1 MPSILNSS
9 GFPRTARPAIYTR
22 IDASAL
28 AGGDVASGNIAIV
41 GDFPSFQTSTPTLFS
56 SRRALSAYDA
66 SDLDLEL
73 ISQLAFS
80 PSDDPATSGGA
91 SSVRMVNARE
101 NSAQASMTIG
111 PLSLKSRIWGPKGGR
126 LQGVLSLVNTTYT
139 LALSRNGL
147 TESFNVDN
155 ENLFSVTNGD
165 ASDALTVKIQ
175 GGVLTLIR
183 DGATLLTAT
192 TAEAPDLASAVQLMN
207 AVADV
212 TATLIE
218 PRQIA
223 LDKVDSIDQNIAT
236 TATHQ
241 FTAPSFLILEA
252 LSSSA
257 LVSSVVID
265 TSAGAAAL
273 ATGSFSASGGGM
285 GNGFV
290 YQSALAS
297 LENQNVQIVVLFT
310 EDATSQSFLPA
321 HLTASA
327 TAGYERQA
335 YCAIASTESLVN
347 VKTRAVSLNNAGI
360 ALTSQ
365 SIKLITPRGKTETK
379 SAKYTALMLAAMQAG
394 SDTGEP
400 LTRKRPRII
409 ETSQTWDSYADIE
422 QALKSGTLMISTDNL
437 GPRVERSIT
446 TYLTD
451 NNPVYCEISAYE
463 SILVS
468 LRSLRSSLADQIGK
482 PTRASQVPLITSRVQ
497 SSLTAQVRDGVIK
510 AFQNIQ
516 LEDLGDQIAI
526 SYEVAPVEPLNF
538 ITITA
543 VAVRITA

>member
-56 SRRALSAYDA
+56 SRRALNAYDA

-91 SSVRMVNARE
+91 SSVRIVNARE
-101 NSAQASMTIG
+101 NSQQASLTIG
-111 PLSLKSRIWGPKGGR
+111 PLTLKSRIFGQKGNR
-126 LQGVLSLVNTTYT
+126 LQGTLSLASGTYT

-147 TESFNVDN
+147 TESYDVDN
-155 ENLFSVTNGD
+155 DNLFSVTNGD
-165 ASDALTVKIQ
+165 ATNALTVKIQ
-175 GGVLTLIR
+175 GGTLTLIR

-207 AVADV
+207 ALDDV

-218 PRQIA
+218 PREIP
-223 LDKVDSIDQNIAT
+223 LDKIDSIDQNIAA

-241 FTAPSFLILEA
+241 FTASSFLILEA
-252 LSSSA
+252 LSSST
-257 LVSSVVID
+257 LISSVTID

-273 ATGSFSASGGGM
+273 AVNSFNASGGGM

-290 YQSALAS
+290 YQNALAS
-297 LENQNVQIVVLFT
+297 LENQNVQIVVLLT

-335 YCAIASTESLVN
+335 YCAIASTESLAN

-360 ALTSQ
+360 ALASQ
-365 SIKLITPRGKTETK
+365 SIKLIPPRGKTETK
-379 SAKYTALMLAAMQAG
+379 SPKYTALMLAAMQAG

-422 QALKSGTLMISTDNL
+422 QALKSGTIAISTDNL

-468 LRSLRSSLADQIGK
+468 LRSLRSSLADQIGR
-482 PTRASQVPLITSRVQ
+482 PTRASQIPLITSRVQ

>member
-91 SSVRMVNARE
+91 SSVRIVNARD
-101 NSAQASMTIG
+101 SASQASMTIG

-126 LQGVLSLVNTTYT
+126 LQGVLTLVNTTYT

-223 LDKVDSIDQNIAT
+223 LDKVDSIDQNIAA

-252 LSSSA
+252 LSSST
-257 LVSSVVID
+257 LISSVTID

-273 ATGSFSASGGGM
+273 AVGSFSASGGGM

-290 YQSALAS
+290 YQNALAS

>member
-73 ISQLAFS
+73 ISQLSFS

-91 SSVRMVNARE
+91 SSVRIVNARE

-126 LQGVLSLVNTTYT
+126 LQGVLTLVNTTYT

-165 ASDALTVKIQ
+165 ASNALTVKIQ

-223 LDKVDSIDQNIAT
+223 LDKVDSIDQNIAA

-257 LVSSVVID
+257 LVSSVTID
-265 TSAGAAAL
+265 TSAGASAL

-290 YQSALAS
+290 YQNALAS

-327 TAGYERQA
+327 SAGYERQA

>member
-91 SSVRMVNARE
+91 SSVRIVNARE

-139 LALSRNGL
+139 LTLSRNGL

-165 ASDALTVKIQ
+165 ASNALTVKIQ

-223 LDKVDSIDQNIAT
+223 LDKVDSIDQNIAA

-252 LSSSA
+252 LSSST
-257 LVSSVVID
+257 LVSSVTID

-290 YQSALAS
+290 YQNALAS

-360 ALTSQ
+360 ALASQ

-510 AFQNIQ
+510 AFQSIQ

>member
-73 ISQLAFS
+73 ISQLSFS

-91 SSVRMVNARE
+91 SSVRIVNARE

-126 LQGVLSLVNTTYT
+126 LQGVLTLVNTTYT

-165 ASDALTVKIQ
+165 ASNALTVKIQ

-223 LDKVDSIDQNIAT
+223 LDKVDSIDQNIAA

-257 LVSSVVID
+257 LVSSVTID

-273 ATGSFSASGGGM
+273 AVGPFSASGGGM

-360 ALTSQ
+360 ALASQ